1 MSNIRWSYMDHW
13 REPSPRGLT
22 TQYAS
27 IRSMDRFIK
36 QLAALGFEGIDTFFF
51 SLPQFEAMFGS
62 LPNFE
67 AFMRERGVQKIANVF
82 FAKPN
87 VAPGFAFHERADHE
101 NIVKTCRNIMERC
114 RDISVEG
121 LIVMPTNTY
130 WQMEPVTDDKI
141 VAVADLWNRVG
152 AVTGEY
158 GAKVSIHHEF
168 WCGIRTMEQ
177 IDRFYELTDPE
188 LVWFFCD
195 TAQHV
200 IAHVDPVEVY
210 EKYHARTSGF
220 HFKDT
225 HHVDTTDDYRRAPDA
240 ELLSPT
246 VERWFWEMGT
256 PEGLVDFPALMAAM
270 KKHNYRGWV
279 ALEHDKADIGGS
291 NYAEATAVG
300 KWYADN
306 VLSKIYN

>member
-1 MSNIRWSYMDHW
+1 
-13 REPSPRGLT
+13 
-22 TQYAS
+22 
-27 IRSMDRFIK
+27 
-36 QLAALGFEGIDTFFF
+36 
-51 SLPQFEAMFGS
+51 
-62 LPNFE
+62 
-67 AFMRERGVQKIANVF
+67 
-82 FAKPN
+82 
-87 VAPGFAFHERADHE
+87 
-101 NIVKTCRNIMERC
+101 MERC

-130 WQMEPVTDDKI
+130 WQMEPVDDEKI
-141 VAVADLWNRVG
+141 AIIAELWNRVG
-152 AVTGEY
+152 EMTRRY
-158 GAKVSIHHEF
+158 GAKTSIHHEF
-168 WCGIRTMEQ
+168 WCGIRTPEQ

-188 LVWFFCD
+188 LVYFFCD

-200 IAHVDPVEVY
+200 IAHVDPVALY
-210 EKYHARTSGF
+210 EKYHARCSGF

-225 HHVDTTDDYRRAPDA
+225 HNLDTTADFRRPPDA

-256 PEGLVDFPALMAAM
+256 SGGLVDFPALMHAM
-270 KKHNYRGWV
+270 KRHAYQGWV

-306 VLSKIYN
+306 VLTPIYR